1 MDFSHVFY
9 EFGLIPIDLGYLLL
23 LLFLGKD
30 SLWCLILWIDF
41 IVFDLTPFEVSMILC
56 CSLVVALVYYYFI
69 FVLVIYNFMIFLA
82 KKNASYSQAVRSCT
96 AYC

>member
-41 IVFDLTPFEVSMILC
+41 IVFDLTPFEVSMNLC
-56 CSLVVALVYYYFI
+56 CSLVVALVYLF
-69 FVLVIYNFMIFLA
+69 FFSFL
-82 KKNASYSQAVRSCT
+82 
-96 AYC
+96 